1 MGYLNN
7 TSVTVDAILTKKGR
21 ELLAK
26 NDGSFR
32 ITQFSLSDDEIDY
45 TLYNP
50 FHPSGSAYYG
60 EAIEAMPILEAF
72 PDETQIMKYKLP
84 VLDVGYTSITLRQ
97 GATLAITPQTLNYL
111 GATTAFESSGYT
123 ATIGDSRILSTFNGV
138 GVNTTEAIALN
149 STTTIGTNVSRT
161 VVGTTINLTATTV
174 NTLFGTRTSLTTIL
188 TITGRDSG
196 ARITIPVI
204 ITLIPGLSPTRI
216 TYGQFRTL
224 INGDENTNLNFGT
237 GNTNSS
243 DFYVININRANYKE
257 KLFPGTFNLTLS
269 GSTTGPLKLTDN
281 SVSSTTLS
289 YCDAGRVFD
298 IISGSNGLATSATP
312 FGGAAS
318 GYTVSGSYGKFLPD
332 VGLIIL
338 NPQALKLTVAQ
349 GGIALTPGTSNNNTT
364 LNATNVALKDAIN
377 KGASFAL
384 NSEETITSDY
394 MFVRIKNGD
403 FNYTTNPSMISGSG
417 EFYFPSLVNNP
428 QTYITT
434 VGLYNDNN
442 ELLGVAK
449 LSKPL
454 VKDFTKEA
462 LIRVKLDF

>member
-1 MGYLNN
+1 MSFIPLNAEDFVVSSDSITSTLWSNKTTTLTNVYVVGSGNEISNSAYLPVYAE
-7 TSVTVDAILTKKGR
+7 SP
-21 ELLAK
+21 
-26 NDGSFR
+26 
-32 ITQFSLSDDEIDY
+32 ITNPSALSQFSISY
-45 TLYNP
+45 GQFQGT
-50 FHPSGSAYYG
+50 GSA
-60 EAIEAMPILEAF
+60 PIN
-72 PDETQIMKYKLP
+72 
-84 VLDVGYTSITLRQ
+84 
-97 GATLAITPQTLNYL
+97 AT
-111 GATTAFESSGYT
+111 
-123 ATIGDSRILSTFNGV
+123 V
-138 GVNTTEAIALN
+138 
-149 STTTIGTNVSRT
+149 
-161 VVGTTINLTATTV
+161 
-174 NTLFGTRTSLTTIL
+174 
-188 TITGRDSG
+188 
-196 ARITIPVI
+196 
-204 ITLIPGLSPTRI
+204 PGLSPTRI

-224 INGDENTNLNFGT
+224 INGDENINLNFGT
-237 GNTNSS
+237 GNTSS
-243 DFYVININRANYKE
+243 PDFYVININRANYKE

-281 SVSSTTLS
+281 SVGSTTLS

-298 IISGSNGLATSATP
+298 IVSGSNGLATTATP
-312 FGGAAS
+312 FGGVTS

-332 VGLIIL
+332 VGLIVL

-349 GGIALTPGTSNNNTT
+349 GGIGLIPGTSNNNTA

-377 KGASFAL
+377 KGASFSL

-417 EFYFPSLVNNP
+417 EFYYPSLVNNP